1 VKCVLGD
8 FGKVF
13 ERGRGMASMRASLYC
28 MSLILGMPNVGD
40 NQRFGSQYPW
50 WCTSSELLRSVDREL
65 AKTVSYLAT

>member
-1 VKCVLGD
+1 
-8 FGKVF
+8 
-13 ERGRGMASMRASLYC
+13 MASMRASLYC